1 MKRFSSLL
9 AATFL
14 AASHLIGADA
24 PATVSLDTLR
34 DPEVVK
40 LFSTLPV
47 QEMGRVKPL
56 DTIARFKLLRFSG
69 KQSSISA
76 TRVDEATGKTEPILD
91 PATSKPLVDA
101 KGKAPKFSAIE
112 WLLVSWFRP
121 DIAKELRV
129 FVVDNS
135 EAIIEL
141 GLTGKGKR
149 DRYTYNEVAPGRE
162 LLMQKMQE
170 IRAIDAKSRTPV
182 QRALG
187 KLSLDFLDYEMILSH
202 FDFARAPFGK
212 DTASLPPE
220 LSAHLKDGKTN
231 WTALLPALTEYL
243 KNNPQAA
250 APMSNPWMKNFYV
263 AFMGALMSGNEETL
277 PRYFPPPASKQ
288 EVWHNPGM
296 IIKSS
301 LEGGSAS
308 SDDTAMLNAYGAL
321 ATSASNPAEFKT
333 AVKSLHDQVTKLAAE
348 RKESGHVPM
357 EVHYH
362 QFDYFYKA
370 LLCFVFGLLLLGLSW
385 VNPTTRWGRLCRKAC
400 IWLTVGGAAFGTV
413 GIVIRCLIMERPPI
427 TSLYETIIFITTTGV
442 VLALLA
448 EWMMKKGW
456 ALAVAS
462 VAGTAGMFLSIRFM
476 NMEGRDTMELL
487 QAVLITN
494 FWLATHVPCINLGY
508 AAGMVSAIFSVIYV
522 TMRLFGKVQLGDAT
536 AKDLTRMSYAFI
548 MVGLFLSLV
557 GTVLGGIWAN
567 YSWGR
572 VWGWDPKENGALMI
586 VLVNLVVL
594 HARLGGY
601 IREVGFHVC
610 GLLLGMVVAFSWFAT
625 NQLGVG
631 LHAYGAMDGAW
642 MWLYI
647 FWGFLALLMLASAF
661 ISVRDKAKRSGGTP
675 DSLPAG
681 AKAAV

>member
-1 MKRFSSLL
+1 MKTFSRLIAVTLL
-9 AATFL
+9 LLSRAL
-14 AASHLIGADA
+14 GADA
-24 PATVSLDTLR
+24 PATVSLDLLK
-34 DPEVVK
+34 DKEVIA

-69 KQSSISA
+69 KQSGISA

-91 PATSKPLVDA
+91 PSTSKPLVDA
-101 KGKAPKFSAIE
+101 KGKALKFTAME

-121 DIAKELRV
+121 DIAKELKV

-135 EAIIEL
+135 EAVIEL

-149 DRYTYNEVAPGRE
+149 DRYTYNEIAPGRE
-162 LLMQKMQE
+162 LLMQKMNE
-170 IRAIDAKSRTPV
+170 LRGVEAKQRTPV

-212 DTASLPPE
+212 DASSLPPE
-220 LSAHLKDGKTN
+220 LSAHLKDGKTD
-231 WTALLPALTEYL
+231 WAGLLPSMVDYL
-243 KNNPQAA
+243 KKNPEAA
-250 APMSNPWMKNFYV
+250 APVNNPWMRGFYV
-263 AFMGALMSGNEETL
+263 SFMGALMGGNEETL
-277 PRYFPPPASKQ
+277 PRFFPPPVGKS
-288 EVWHNPGM
+288 EVWHNPGI
-296 IIKSS
+296 IIKSA
-301 LEGGSAS
+301 LEGGSVTPE
-308 SDDTAMLNAYGAL
+308 DTASLNAYGSL
-321 ATSASNPAEFKT
+321 ATSAKDPALFKT
-333 AVKSLHDQVTKLAAE
+333 QLKTLHANITKLASE
-348 RKESGHVPM
+348 RNESGHVPM

-362 QFDYFYKA
+362 KFDYFYKA
-370 LLCFVFGLLLLGLSW
+370 LLCFVTGLLLLGLSW
-385 VNPTTRWGRLCRKAC
+385 VSPLSKWGRVCKKAC
-400 IWLTVGGAAFGTV
+400 IALTVGGAIFGTV

-508 AAGMVSAIFSVIYV
+508 AAGMVSAIFSVLYV
-522 TMRLFGKVQLGDAT
+522 ILRVFGKVKLGDAT
-536 AKDLTRMSYAFI
+536 AKDLTRMCYAFVI
-548 MVGLFLSLV
+548 VGLFLSLV

-572 VWGWDPKENGALMI
+572 FWGWDPKENGALMI
-586 VLVNLVVL
+586 VLVNLVIL

-631 LHAYGAMDGAW
+631 LHAYGAMEGAW
-642 MWLYI
+642 LWLYL
-647 FWGFLALLMLASAF
+647 FWGFLALLMVVAGF
-661 ISVRDKAKRSGGTP
+661 ISLRDKGKGSAKP
-675 DSLPAG
+675 DPLPDA